1 MNLKKFRYGSVSVAI
16 TSLVIAAVI
25 LLNVLV
31 GALFSNSL
39 WFLDTSSEKIYRLDD
54 SFKNFLQLTFDEVN
68 EKRAQNG
75 EEDVEVDIIFCADP
89 DMLKGNSQ
97 MRYVYY
103 TALALQK
110 AFPKTIK
117 VSTTN
122 VWTNP
127 SSVDPY
133 RTNSYSSIY
142 QSNVIIASG
151 SEFRVTGI
159 DAYYVTD
166 TESGDIWAYH
176 GEKKLVQFIMAVTRA
191 EAPICGITTNHGEP
205 FSTEEGKAK
214 YARFLEVV
222 EDAGYDVR
230 YIDLAKEA
238 IPEDCRLLL
247 TFDPQTDFLSE
258 YGTEGAISEIEK
270 LDDFLDQAYS
280 YMVFVDADTP
290 ELPNLEMLLEEWGI
304 TFDRYA
310 DKADPDTVLGNY
322 RINSS
327 SAVDA
332 LGNSIIGEYEPEGYG
347 GGITKNMREYGASPK
362 VVFGNTMSI
371 SYAKGYTEV
380 FEMANAEKGT
390 GAFSYGSYSRNA
402 HNRSIFD
409 VFRSGKESVA
419 YAVKDGQLLTDD
431 EGNPIDPVD
440 TQGDFKLMTITCE
453 NRTVGEGQGYTTVN
467 DASYV
472 CAVGSTDFASDKLLS
487 SNAYA
492 NTDLLLA
499 TLRSLGKEVVPV
511 GLLFEPMYDDEMT
524 EASAATGQVYY
535 TEAGNTAWTVILAV
549 IPLLACA
556 VTGAVILIRRRFG
569 A

>member
-16 TSLVIAAVI
+16 TALVIAAVI

-54 SFKNFLQLTFDEVN
+54 SFKDFLQLTFDEVN
-68 EKRAQNG
+68 ERRAQNG

-142 QSNVIIASG
+142 QSNIIIASG

-159 DAYYVTD
+159 DTYYVTD
-166 TESGDIWAYH
+166 TDSGDIWAYH

-258 YGTEGAISEIEK
+258 YGTEDAVSEIEK

-322 RINSS
+322 RINAS

-332 LGNSIIGEYEPEGYG
+332 LGNAIIGEYEPEGYG

-362 VVFGNTMSI
+362 VVFGNAMSI

-402 HNRSIFD
+402 HSRSIFD

-419 YAVKDGQLLTDD
+419 YAVKDGQLLTDA
-431 EGNPIDPVD
+431 EGNLLDPVD

-453 NRTVGEGQGYTTVN
+453 TRTVGEGQGYTTVN

-549 IPLLACA
+549 IPMLACS